1 MILFIA
7 SVLDKAGV
15 NIANKIVDLY
25 DFKPSGD
32 YFHDNPVY
40 VKEIDSNE
48 IIKLI
53 WIKDEPVN
61 AQYIDKLFKPKLVVF
76 LSRHS
81 SKSGIPTLS
90 VHTPGNFKDASL
102 GGLPNKLSISPANAM
117 RNALVQMAKGREE
130 YGLKYEVSYECTH
143 HGPSLD
149 LPTMFVELGSTERQW
164 LDEQAATVV
173 ATAAV
178 SAVKSEGEVEAV
190 LGIGGPHYN
199 MKFTKLALKGEYA
212 FGHMIPN
219 YAIPKVD
226 LSVVKQCV
234 SRTLERVEKA
244 VLDWKGIKGSFK
256 NKLLNYLSELDL
268 KVVKV

>member
-48 IIKLI
+48 MIKLI

-117 RNALVQMAKGREE
+117 RNALLEMAKGRDE
-130 YGLKYEVSYECTH
+130 YDLKYEVSYECTH
-143 HGPSLD
+143 HGPSLNV
-149 LPTMFVELGSTERQW
+149 PTMFVELGSTEKQW
-164 LDEQAATVV
+164 LDERAATVV
-173 ATAAV
+173 AKAAV
-178 SAVKSEGEVEAV
+178 SAVKGKEKAEAV

-199 MKFTKLALKGEYA
+199 MKFTNLALKGEYA
-212 FGHMIPN
+212 FGHIIPN
-219 YAIPKVD
+219 YAIPQVD
-226 LSVVKQCV
+226 LNVIKRCV
-234 SRTLERVEKA
+234 SRTLEKVDKA
-244 VLDWKGIKGSFK
+244 VLDWKGIKGAFK
-256 NKLLNYLSELDL
+256 RDLISYLSELNL
-268 KVVKV
+268 KIVKV